1 MVQGYAL
8 VGPRQAQATG
18 YERHEDRWSRG
29 ALNGV
34 TVLHQR
40 DSRPYPFT
48 MTTPKGKRQGRA
60 LDLVLPVYNEERDLP
75 RSVATLLDWLPAN
88 LALPWRITIADNGST
103 DGTLAVAQALAK
115 EYPEVGVVHIPEK
128 GRGRA
133 LKQVWLESDADIL
146 AYMDIDLSTDLA
158 AFPALVEA
166 IAEGGADVAT
176 GSRLARGAQTRRSLK
191 REIISRGYVLL
202 IRFLMRTH
210 FTDAQCGF
218 KAISRDAAQA
228 ILPLMQDHFWFFDTE
243 LLVIA
248 EKGGFRVAEVPVTW
262 VEDPDT
268 RVQILRT
275 IVQDLRGLLR
285 LLWTRPWA
293 RRALH
298 P

>member
-1 MVQGYAL
+1 MNRDQRERREQAE
-8 VGPRQAQATG
+8 GPDKAHMG
-18 YERHEDRWSRG
+18 
-29 ALNGV
+29 
-34 TVLHQR
+34 
-40 DSRPYPFT
+40 
-48 MTTPKGKRQGRA
+48 QGRA

-75 RSVATLLDWLPAN
+75 RSVATLLDWLPGH
-88 LALPWRITIADNGST
+88 LTLPWRIIIADNGST
-103 DGTLAVAQALAK
+103 DGTLAVARALA
-115 EYPEVGVVHIPEK
+115 EEHPEVGVVHIPEK

-166 IAEGGADVAT
+166 IAEGRADVAT

-191 REIISRGYVLL
+191 REIISRGYLL
-202 IRFLMRTH
+202 VIRALLRTS

-218 KAISRDAAQA
+218 KAISRDAAQT
-228 ILPLMQDHFWFFDTE
+228 ILPLVQDDFWFFDTE

-275 IVQDLRGLLR
+275 IVQDLRGLFR
-285 LLWTRPWA
+285 LLRTRPWQG
-293 RRALH
+293 
-298 P
+298 